1 MPEVELAAGPIEDQ
15 DVETS
20 PNSSPAPSGISFL
33 PAGPACRA
41 KTPDQEAAMAAGG
54 HVIENPLSGEQ
65 ITILRTAADSSGSVL
80 EWELVLAPGGRVPS
94 RHAHPEQEE
103 AFTVLAG
110 QLRFRVGVRRIIANP
125 GDTVRIPRGTV
136 HHFANAGSRPA
147 RVSVQTRPALSM
159 QELLETA
166 AALAQDQHAAARRL
180 PRPLDLA
187 LFMRD
192 FEREV
197 RAPYL
202 PAMLVRAVLTLLVRL
217 ARRRGLDSRY
227 RQLRRR

>member
-1 MPEVELAAGPIEDQ
+1 M
-15 DVETS
+15 
-20 PNSSPAPSGISFL
+20 
-33 PAGPACRA
+33 ACRG
-41 KTPDQEAAMAAGG
+41 QI
-54 HVIENPLSGEQ
+54 IENPLSGER
-65 ITILRTAADSSGSVL
+65 ITIGRTSADTGGAAL
-80 EWELVLAPGGRVPS
+80 EWELLLAPGGRVPS
-94 RHAHPEQEE
+94 SHAHPEQEE
-103 AFTVLAG
+103 VFTVLAG
-110 QLRFRVGVRRIIANP
+110 RMRFRVGARRVIANP
-125 GDTVRIPRGTV
+125 GDTVRVPPGTV

-147 RVSVQTRPALSM
+147 RVAVRTSPALGM

-180 PRPLDLA
+180 PRPADLA

-202 PAMLVRAVLTLLVRL
+202 PAALVRAVLSPLIRL
-217 ARRRGLDSRY
+217 ARRRGLDQRY